1 VALNLQSP
9 FSSDDLTGPK
19 KRLGNQEVEMKVAF
33 LGVRVPGH
41 LNPMTTLARKMK
53 ARGHDVVFLS
63 VLDTEPFVR
72 AAQLPFLPFCEEDF
86 PVGSLAKSLA
96 QLSKLQGQAAFEMVK
111 QLVAKN
117 LESAF
122 RNLPRTLQEAKVDG
136 LVLDETERGLGC
148 VPLHLGMPYVHVS
161 NALHFDFSGN
171 TPVCTFDW
179 QHEATPEALAR
190 NLAGVRNLLQSY
202 EPLTSVSQAYAKKVE
217 FDVDWTDPFATISK
231 LAWLTQTP
239 KEFDF
244 QSSHWPAQFHYT
256 GPFHDGLGRIESDF
270 PWNRLT
276 GEPLVYASMGTLQ
289 NGLESVFTSIAEA
302 VGTRPGM
309 QLVLSVG
316 TGVDP
321 DKIGSLP
328 ANCIV
333 VQKAPQV
340 ELLKRSTLC
349 ITHAGLNTA
358 LESLAQGVP
367 MVAIPVSID
376 QPGVAARIAYTRTG
390 AYVPIQELTTSRLS
404 TLIDDVLGNPEY
416 RHNANKMKEAIARTN
431 GLEKAADLLEQAFD
445 LSRSA

>member
-1 VALNLQSP
+1 
-9 FSSDDLTGPK
+9 
-19 KRLGNQEVEMKVAF
+19 MKVAF

-179 QHEATPEALAR
+179 QHEPTPQALAR

-202 EPLTSVSQAYAKKVE
+202 EPLTSVSQAYAKKVG

-404 TLIDDVLGNPEY
+404 ALIDDVLDNPEY
-416 RHNANKMKEAIARTN
+416 RQNANKMREAIARTN
-431 GLEKAADLLEQAFD
+431 GLEKAADLLEQAFN